1 MVKFPTY
8 GKKHMSSTSQFKTNH
23 FVNNW
28 ETPFCFSNIDNTFN
42 DNNMKYFA
50 FALLIG
56 LLMFASCINKDI
68 SEIPVNGVY
77 PHLLKAEKEFVH
89 KLDKLEQKYEGK
101 SEKEKVSIKEMIFD
115 LIAKDTTT
123 LSHEFGPLLENE
135 EFDIV
140 TSPDKRLRIY
150 VTDCDTEMGASMNLV
165 QYRDDAGIIHVI
177 KKQSGKTSDT
187 VPNLL
192 LEHWIHKIFEF
203 PCIDGTK
210 LYVITSDE
218 NLNGEISSHSITYIL
233 AAYKI
238 NKDRLVPEE
247 AFVTKYNATQK
258 IERVFNYSYLWY
270 YPEEQHHDFAEVDS
284 NNNLLYVG
292 NELDNEPIDRY
303 QCFRFDGTNLTDTR
317 ESAPFW
323 LHPSLHK
330 YERIVYLCTSKT
342 HYIRIDDMGKGI
354 YRYASW
360 PRNSKFADAPSLI
373 IFGSE
378 TRIAERDDS
387 FKRALSFVNDGYEY
401 RILLIPG
408 RWGFYAEE
416 MVIIKNGIVIQRTEL
431 E

>member
-1 MVKFPTY
+1 MKHFTY
-8 GKKHMSSTSQFKTNH
+8 ILLSVILVFTS
-23 FVNNW
+23 
-28 ETPFCFSNIDNTFN
+28 C
-42 DNNMKYFA
+42 
-50 FALLIG
+50 G
-56 LLMFASCINKDI
+56 NKELDDK
-68 SEIPVNGVY
+68 SVCGVY
-77 PHLLKAEKEFVH
+77 PHLLKIEKEFV
-89 KLDKLEQKYEGK
+89 KELDKL
-101 SEKEKVSIKEMIFD
+101 SKEVDAESDKERVRIKDEIFD

-123 LSHEFGPLLENE
+123 LSHEFGPLSENE

-140 TSPDKRLRIY
+140 TSPDRRLRIY
-150 VTDCDTEMGASMNLV
+150 VTDCNTEIGASMNLV
-165 QYRDDAGIIHVI
+165 QYRDDAGIIHVM
-177 KKQSGKTSDT
+177 KKQSRKTSDT

-203 PCIDGTK
+203 SCTDGSK
-210 LYVITSDE
+210 LYVIISDE
-218 NLNGEISSHSITYIL
+218 NLNGEISNHSITYIL

-238 NKDRLVPEE
+238 KEDRLVPEE
-247 AFVTKYNATQK
+247 AFVTKDNVTQK

-284 NNNLLYVG
+284 VKNVLYVG
-292 NELDNEPIDRY
+292 NEIDNEPIDRY
-303 QCFRFDGTNLTDTR
+303 QCFLFNGTNLIEIG

-323 LHPSLHK
+323 LHPSLHQYK
-330 YERIVYLCTSKT
+330 RIVYLCSLNSL
-342 HYIRIDDMGKGI
+342 HIRIDDMGKGI

-360 PRNSKFADAPSLI
+360 PRNFKFADAPSLI

-378 TRIAERDDS
+378 MRSADRDDS

-416 MVIIKNGIVIQRTEL
+416 MEIRKNGKVIQKTDL